1 MLRSRRCQ
9 TDRMGTAGRTRL
21 RHGGIVRQ
29 RSKLRKIGMALVM
42 AFTGWILIMP
52 SAGTFADALSPSGQA
67 IPIGDLPGWKQ
78 IFTSDFNHGNV
89 PVGGFPGKAYAAK
102 WSENY
107 PDGTPD
113 TAGQMPGGKS
123 AYYPSKVLSI
133 SNGVLDMY
141 LHTENGIPM
150 GAAPSPIIGN
160 ATKSP
165 YNSLLYGRYSVR
177 FKSDALAG
185 FKTAWLLWPDSGVWP
200 RDGEI
205 DYPEQD
211 LTKAFYGAVH
221 WSDGGKDTFETIQ
234 SGASFTTWHTATTE
248 WSPGRVEF
256 FLDGRSIG
264 VSTTNVPHTPMHYI
278 LQTESCLTGCPAPST
293 SGHLDVDWV
302 AIWSRS

>member
-1 MLRSRRCQ
+1 
-9 TDRMGTAGRTRL
+9 MGTAGRPGTSYD
-21 RHGGIVRQ
+21 GTVRQ
-29 RSKLRKIGMALVM
+29 RFWVRQLGKMLAMACIGWM
-42 AFTGWILIMP
+42 LITP
-52 SAGTFADALSPSGQA
+52 SSATSPDALSPSGQA
-67 IPIGDLPGWKQ
+67 MPVGNLPGWKQ
-78 IFTSDFNHGNV
+78 IFTADFNRGNV
-89 PVGGFPGKAYAAK
+89 PIGGFPGSAYAAK

-113 TAGQMPGGKS
+113 TAGQLPGGKS

-150 GAAPSPIIGN
+150 GAAPSPIIGK
-160 ATKSP
+160 ATSSP
-165 YNSLLYGRYSVR
+165 FNSLLYGRYSVR

-185 FKTAWLLWPDSGVWP
+185 FKTAWLLWPDSGLWP
-200 RDGEI
+200 QDGEI

-221 WSDGGKDTFETIQ
+221 WSEGGQDTFETFQ
-234 SGASFTTWHTATTE
+234 SGAAFTAWHTATTE
-248 WSPGRVEF
+248 WTPGRVEF
-256 FLDGRSIG
+256 FLDGQSIG

-293 SGHLDVDWV
+293 SGHLDIDWV